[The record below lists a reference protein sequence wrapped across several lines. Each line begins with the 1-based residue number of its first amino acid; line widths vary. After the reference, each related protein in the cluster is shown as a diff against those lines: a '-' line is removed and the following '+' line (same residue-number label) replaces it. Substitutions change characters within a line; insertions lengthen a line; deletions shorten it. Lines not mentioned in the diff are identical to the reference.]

1 MKPLFHAEISNVK
14 YPMKLAK
21 LRKVSSAKLPL
32 FQKNMIIF
40 VRIRVFFKIENIVN
54 LRKICFVKV
63 DYATNVYYVV

>member
-1 MKPLFHAEISNVK
+1 
-14 YPMKLAK
+14 MKLAK